1 VTVAPAVRGPIIE
14 TRGLTKVYPG
24 GVRALDGLDLTVQ
37 EGELFG
43 FLGPN
48 GAGKTTAVQ
57 LLIGAIRASGGEA
70 SVLGHRVGDRASRRW
85 LGYLPEQF
93 QFPGFL
99 TPPALLDFHGRLLGL
114 PAADRRQRSL
124 ELIRLVGL
132 EDASRRQLK
141 TFSKGMLQRIGI
153 AQALI
158 GRPRLLL
165 LDEPTSGL
173 DPIGTRNVRDLL
185 LWLKRQG
192 VAVFLNSH
200 LLSEVELICDRVAV
214 LNRGRVVAEG
224 RIDTLLR
231 PVSSVRIRATGLED
245 GLLDRLHGMTQ
256 ELVRADDGSWLARV
270 RGPEDVPAL
279 AETIVAGGAR
289 LEALVPSHET
299 LEEAFLRLVGFADL
313 GAPAPT
319 PAAAPSGAPPTPPA
333 GFGAPPD
340 RAGPAAS

>member
-1 VTVAPAVRGPIIE
+1 VTVAPDVRGPIIE
-14 TRGLTKVYPG
+14 TRGLTKIYPG
-24 GVRALDGLDLTVQ
+24 GVRALDGLDLTVR

-57 LLIGAIRASGGEA
+57 LLIGAIRANGGEA
-70 SVLGHRVGDRASRRW
+70 SVLGRPAGDRASRRW

-114 PAADRRQRSL
+114 PAADRRQRSA

-132 EDASRRQLK
+132 QDAARRQLK

-185 LWLKRQG
+185 LWLKAQG

-214 LNRGRVVAEG
+214 LNRGRIVAEG
-224 RIDTLLR
+224 RIGTLLR

-245 GLLDRLHGMTQ
+245 GLLDRLRGTAQ
-256 ELVRADDGSWLARV
+256 ELARAEDGSWIARV

-279 AETIVAGGAR
+279 AEAIVAGGAR
-289 LEALVPSHET
+289 LEALIPNHET
-299 LEEAFLRLVGFADL
+299 LEEAFLRLVGFAEA
-313 GAPAPT
+313 GAAT
-319 PAAAPSGAPPTPPA
+319 PASAAAASGAPPTPPA
-333 GFGAPPD
+333 GFGAPD
-340 RAGPAAS
+340 RGGPSAS

>member
-1 VTVAPAVRGPIIE
+1 MSEAIIE
-14 TRGLTKVYPG
+14 TRGLTKIYPG
-24 GVRALDGLDLTVQ
+24 SVRALDGLDLTVRN
-37 EGELFG
+37 GELFG

-57 LLIGAIRASGGEA
+57 LFIGAIRASGGAA
-70 SVLGHRVGDRASRRW
+70 SVLGRPAGDRASRRW

-114 PAADRRQRSL
+114 SASDRRQRSG

-132 EDASRRQLK
+132 ESAAKRQLK
-141 TFSKGMLQRIGI
+141 KFSKGMLQRIGI
-153 AQALI
+153 AQALL

-185 LWLKRQG
+185 IWLKSQG

-214 LNRGRVVAEG
+214 LNAGRVVAEG
-224 RIDTLLR
+224 TIDELLR
-231 PVSSVRIRATGLED
+231 PVTSVRIRASGLED
-245 GLLDRLHGMTQ
+245 GLIDRLRGMTQ
-256 ELVRADDGSWLARV
+256 ELVAIEDGAWLARV
-270 RGPEDVPAL
+270 RGAEEVPAL
-279 AETIVAGGAR
+279 AEAIVTGGAR
-289 LEALVPSHET
+289 LEALVPDHET
-299 LEEAFLRLVGFADL
+299 LEEAFLRLVGFD
-313 GAPAPT
+313 GAPAGQPV
-319 PAAAPSGAPPTPPA
+319 AAQPVPAPSGAPPTPPA
-333 GFGAPPD
+333 GFI
-340 RAGPAAS
+340 R